1 MTRTDLQTTLRDMWA
16 TRPARPTD
24 DRQVAGV
31 AAAIA
36 RRYDVDPVLIRV
48 GFAVSG
54 FAGIGALLY
63 IAGWLALPD
72 APGPRRSPRALP
84 TLALVIAVIAGIAS
98 FVSPGALLA
107 GLAAAGLLVLLHR
120 NRAQLGSATAPG
132 AVAAGNGVGG
142 LDPGDPER
150 RPPAWDPLGVA
161 PYAWDLPDP
170 PAPPPAPPGPRVTA
184 VTLAVALL
192 TSGVTGLVLLITG
205 GGAGILLGVALAVL
219 GAGLAYGA
227 FRHAGRGLIPVALVT
242 SAIAWAVVA
251 TPFDDWSGQV
261 RDQRIV
267 PATAAEVLPRYDAE
281 VGSFELDLRG
291 IDLTAAPGAIA
302 VPVRTAVHAEAG
314 DVAIL
319 VPPNADVTVRGN
331 VELGRIAFDGIEE
344 GGPDSRI
351 DVVDDL
357 GDDGVRSGRPIV
369 LDLTAEF
376 GNVEVRRG

>member
-84 TLALVIAVIAGIAS
+84 TLALVVAVIAAIGS

-120 NRAQLGSATAPG
+120 NRAQLGSAAAPG
-132 AVAAGNGVGG
+132 AVAAGDGVGG

-192 TSGVTGLVLLITG
+192 ASGVTGLVLLITG

-219 GAGLAYGA
+219 GGGLAYGA
-227 FRHAGRGLIPVALVT
+227 FRHAGRGLIPIALVT
-242 SAIAWAVVA
+242 SAITWAVVA
-251 TPFDDWSGQV
+251 APFENWGDQV
-261 RDQRIV
+261 RDQRIA
-267 PATAAEVLPRYDAE
+267 PATAAEVLPRYDVE
-281 VGSFELDLRG
+281 IGSFELDLRG
-291 IDLTAAPGAIA
+291 IDLTPAPGAIA
-302 VPVRTAVHAEAG
+302 VPVRTAVRMEAG

-319 VPPNADVTVRGN
+319 VPRNADVTVRGN
-331 VELGRIAFDGIEE
+331 VELGRVAFDGIEE

-351 DVVDDL
+351 EVVDDL
-357 GDDGVRSGRPIV
+357 GADGVRSGRPIV